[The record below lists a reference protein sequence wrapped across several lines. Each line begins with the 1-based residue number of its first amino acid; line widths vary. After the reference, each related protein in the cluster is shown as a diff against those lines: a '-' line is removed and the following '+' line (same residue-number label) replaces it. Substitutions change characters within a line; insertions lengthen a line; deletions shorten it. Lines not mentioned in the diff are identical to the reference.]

1 MHYWVESTHLHTY
14 TPYVT
19 QQYPD
24 ESSLKYVSKSR
35 NFKGVIKIEK
45 VSLGECVEKKGA
57 S

>member
-1 MHYWVESTHLHTY
+1 MHYWVKSTHLHTY

-35 NFKGVIKIEK
+35 NFERVIKIEK